1 MSLLLLLGKAVGGAG
16 PPLDLSGS
24 VFQIIINGVDQTARV
39 QDARNESGRRL
50 QYHRVAGSPATLTL
64 YTYDQ
69 TGGAGGYRPAID
81 QTVVVTVDATTVF
94 SGVVTD
100 IREESLSDSGDGW
113 DKGILCE
120 LTCAD
125 QNGLLL
131 RDTYTQ
137 TYADGTTVKQVLQDL
152 ITNVLTGRGVTLDGA
167 QVNGPGLTGFQFVDA
182 YIDDI
187 LNSLQTI
194 TGYVWDIT
202 PGKVLSMIA
211 PASVSCGFTLTDGG
225 GGIYGGVTVEQGR
238 SDNYA
243 NRVTVVAGPASQLL
257 ITETITGT
265 GALDHWVLTY
275 TPVTGATGFIVSTG
289 VVTEVGVANRTL
301 SEPGGGGFYTW
312 TAATNTLTRTAGSLA
327 LGQVAIIIYAVQFPI
342 SVTVNDAAEQAA
354 HGIYA
359 RKEIREDITDKATAT
374 ALATGLLALRIASP
388 KTLRITHAKG
398 LSKPGQSVVCT
409 FSERNINATHMI
421 TEVLF
426 WNDVNGFLT
435 HQVSVVS
442 GSSLQ
447 DSWVDYFKRL
457 GGGAGSSSGPSSIS
471 GSIIPSVSGL
481 FERDVIANAGLADT
495 VLNLFE
501 SSLRSYVNSAGVG
514 AAVQLGRPDT
524 NYGWVIVADAD
535 HGSTPGAVGK
545 LRFHPSRRGSSIE
558 CAMSLAEP
566 DGGGTDDFMLL
577 PGVNA
582 NLYLGDYA
590 ALMSGLSPS
599 DSRIEGILAANL
611 MATSGYFERSRT
623 TRLGEW
629 ISVSFSAGN
638 FTANGSMTWTV
649 GSGDQTTFRYTLVG
663 KTMTV
668 SVWLDNTTVGG
679 TLNTALF
686 VAIPGGFTGAAN
698 MMTPIVLYDNGVS
711 RPGFAYVSP
720 GGSVINVQ
728 RNDFGNFTAATD
740 TTTVRFTMSFEVQ

>member
-1 MSLLLLLGKAVGGAG
+1 MA
-16 PPLDLSGS
+16 
-24 VFQIIINGVDQTARV
+24 ITITINGVDQTAKV
-39 QDARNESGRRL
+39 QDAVLAGGRRL
-50 QYHRVAGSPATLTL
+50 NYHRVAGSPATLSL
-64 YTYDQ
+64 YTFDN

-81 QTVVVTVDATTVF
+81 QTVVVADGATTVF

-100 IREESLSDSGDGW
+100 IREESLSESGDGW
-113 DKGILCE
+113 DKGILCA

-131 RDTYTQ
+131 RDTYSKE
-137 TYADGTTVKQVLQDL
+137 YADGTTVKQVLQDL

-167 QVNGPGLTGFQFVDA
+167 QVNGPALTGFKFDDA

-211 PASVSCGFTLTDGG
+211 PASVSCGFSLTDGG
-225 GGIYGGVTVEQGR
+225 GGIFGGVTVEQGR
-238 SDNYA
+238 SEGYA
-243 NRVTVVAGPASQLL
+243 NRVTVVAGPAAQLL
-257 ITETITGT
+257 VTETITGT

-275 TPVTGATGFIVSTG
+275 TPVTGANGFIVSTG
-289 VVTEVGVANRTL
+289 VVLEVGVANRTL
-301 SEPGGGGFYTW
+301 SEPAGGGFYTW
-312 TAATNTLTRTAGSLA
+312 TAATNTLTRTAGVLA
-327 LGQVAIIIYAVQFPI
+327 LGQVAILIYSVQFPI
-342 SVTVNDAAEQAA
+342 SVTVNDAGEQAA

-374 ALATGLLALRIASP
+374 ALATGLLTLRIASP
-388 KTLRITHAKG
+388 KTLRITHTKG

-421 TEVLF
+421 TEVMF
-426 WNDVNGFLT
+426 WNEVNGALT

-447 DSWVDYFKRL
+447 DNWVDYFKRL

-471 GSIIPSVSGL
+471 GAIIPTVTGM
-481 FERDVIANAGLADT
+481 FERDVIANTGLADI
-495 VLNLFE
+495 VSNLFE

-514 AAVQLGRPDT
+514 AAVQLGRSDT

-535 HGSTPGAVGK
+535 HGATPGAVGK
-545 LRFHPSRRGSSIE
+545 LRFHPTRRGSSIE

-566 DGGGTDDFMLL
+566 DSGGTDDFILL

-590 ALMSGLSPS
+590 ALMSGLGPS
-599 DSRIEGILAANL
+599 DSRIEGILVANS

-623 TRLGEW
+623 TRMGAW
-629 ISVSFSAGN
+629 TDVAFNAAN
-638 FTANGSMTWTV
+638 FTGNGSMTWTLQA
-649 GSGDQTTFRYTLVG
+649 GDQATYSWTMVG
-663 KTMTV
+663 DTMILAIKLGT
-668 SVWLDNTTVGG
+668 TTVGG
-679 TLNTALF
+679 TPSTALR
-686 VAIPGGFTGAAN
+686 VVIPGGVLAARDVNGAAAAIN
-698 MMTPIVLYDNGVS
+698 NSSVVASPIWSVTTGQ
-711 RPGFAYVSP
+711 PYVEFFLDIS
-720 GGSVINVQ
+720 GGTNWA
-728 RNDFGNFTAATD
+728 AATN
-740 TTTVRFTMSFEVQ
+740 TTYVQAVATFPAQ